1 MGYILYELVTIDIH
15 VIVFRCQIDGNF
27 NDVSSLSINLGII
40 MYNNLWFCSWVF
52 SFSNNDWSVQ
62 SLFQSLQSKRRF
74 RSEKLWICD
83 IQRGRDWTLI
93 EMVLNQKLEIPS
105 TRELIKITFNRSQW
119 NSRTPLQKWYY
130 LYGIGRTFLIPTGY
144 KVFEEDQTLPWYSY
158 FTPAYIT
165 VYFLLAIYTS
175 FHYTS
180 QGEFVK
186 FLPCTCLLGIISS
199 VRFSFAYESSKYH
212 K

>member
-1 MGYILYELVTIDIH
+1 
-15 VIVFRCQIDGNF
+15 
-27 NDVSSLSINLGII
+27 
-40 MYNNLWFCSWVF
+40 
-52 SFSNNDWSVQ
+52 
-62 SLFQSLQSKRRF
+62 
-74 RSEKLWICD
+74 
-83 IQRGRDWTLI
+83 
-93 EMVLNQKLEIPS
+93 MVLNQKLEIPS
-105 TRELIKITFNRSQW
+105 TRELIKITINRSQW

-130 LYGIGRTFLIPTGY
+130 LYGIGRTFLVPTGY